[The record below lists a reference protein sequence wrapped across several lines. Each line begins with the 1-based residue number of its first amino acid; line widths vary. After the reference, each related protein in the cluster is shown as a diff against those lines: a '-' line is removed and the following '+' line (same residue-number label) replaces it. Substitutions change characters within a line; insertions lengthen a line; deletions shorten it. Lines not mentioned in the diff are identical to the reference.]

1 MENEAKFIN
10 AKMINDDEGV
20 NVTMEGSL
28 EDILTIYQHV
38 TAGVHYALVDLG
50 LSEDEATKIIEF
62 AHMEGVSNSNVKESE
77 HE

>member
-28 EDILTIYQHV
+28 EDILTIYQQV
-38 TAGVHYALVDLG
+38 TAGVHFALVDIG
-50 LSEDEATKIIEF
+50 LSEDEATKIIELV
-62 AHMEGVSNSNVKESE
+62 HMEGVSGSNVQECE

>member
-1 MENEAKFIN
+1 MENETKFIK

-38 TAGVHYALVDLG
+38 TAGVHFALVDMG
-50 LSEDEATKIIEF
+50 LLEGEVTKI
-62 AHMEGVSNSNVKESE
+62 MEYVYLEGISNSNVKECE

>member
-28 EDILTIYQHV
+28 EDILNIYQQV
-38 TAGVHYALVDLG
+38 TAGVHFALVDLG

-62 AHMEGVSNSNVKESE
+62 AHMEGVSGSNVQECE